1 MKYRFLRIIY
11 LLLAF
16 VFLGIGAI
24 GVVVPILPT
33 TPFLLLASFFFA
45 RGSKRFNDWFLST
58 KLYEK
63 YLEDFVRTRSMTL
76 KNKLSILIPVSV
88 LLILTFILVDNLH
101 ARIAIG
107 SVFLLKYYYFFFHI
121 ETIEEDLI

>member
-16 VFLGIGAI
+16 VFLGIGAL
-24 GVVVPILPT
+24 GVALPILPT

-76 KNKLSILIPVSV
+76 KNKLSILIPVSA

-101 ARIAIG
+101 ARIAIA

-121 ETIEEDLI
+121 ETIEEEII